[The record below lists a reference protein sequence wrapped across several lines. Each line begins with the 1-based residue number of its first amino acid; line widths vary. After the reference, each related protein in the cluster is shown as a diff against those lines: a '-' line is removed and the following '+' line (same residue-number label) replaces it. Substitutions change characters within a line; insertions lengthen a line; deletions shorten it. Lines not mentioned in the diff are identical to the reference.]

1 MKKSTLISLIVA
13 ALLVV
18 FGAGLFC
25 GAMSAVDWD
34 FTALS
39 GHEYVTNTTEI
50 PKPFVGIE
58 IETNTADIRFAV
70 SEDGSKYV
78 ECGDI
83 EGIEYRVEVD
93 NGILK
98 IQAVDT
104 REWYEYISIGIMPA
118 SYVTVYLPA
127 GEYGSLSIKESTGD
141 VEIPEDF
148 IFFEMD
154 IALSTGDVSIASDV
168 RNAAKITT
176 DTGDITLQNASVGAL
191 ELQATSGAVTVS
203 DVVCAG
209 DVRVAVD
216 SGKTFLTN
224 LTCRNLTTTGDTG
237 DVLLQRV
244 IASDS
249 FDIQRDTGDVSFEG
263 CDAAS
268 IRIVTDTG
276 DVMGTLLSDKV
287 FVYRTSTGDVDLPK
301 TTTGGTCDI
310 TTDTGDIIITVVT
323 ES

>member
-39 GHEYVTNTTEI
+39 AHEYVTGTTEI
-50 PKPFVGIE
+50 IKPFVGIE
-58 IETNTADIRFAV
+58 IETDTADIRFAV

-78 ECGDI
+78 ECSDI

-98 IQAVDT
+98 IEAVDT
-104 REWYEYISIGIMPA
+104 RAWYLHISIGSTTA

-127 GEYGSLSIKESTGD
+127 GEYGSLSIKTSTGD

-148 IFFEMD
+148 TFFEMD
-154 IALSTGDVSIASDV
+154 IALSTGDVNVASDV
-168 RNAAKITT
+168 RNAVKITT

-191 ELQATSGAVTVS
+191 ELKSDSGTVS
-203 DVVCAG
+203 VTDVACEG
-209 DVRVAVD
+209 DVCVR
-216 SGKTFLTN
+216 SGSDNTCLTN
-224 LTCRNLTTTGDTG
+224 LTCRDLATTG
-237 DVLLQRV
+237 
-244 IASDS
+244 
-249 FDIQRDTGDVSFEG
+249 
-263 CDAAS
+263 
-268 IRIVTDTG
+268 
-276 DVMGTLLSDKV
+276 
-287 FVYRTSTGDVDLPK
+287 STGDLHMKNVVASGK
-301 TTTGGTCDI
+301 FDI
-310 TTDTGDIIITVVT
+310 TSTHIFKNYNISIAKLAIGYIIIPSVIVRWRGCRVVA
-323 ES
+323 

>member
-13 ALLVV
+13 AALIV
-18 FGAGLFC
+18 FGAGLYC
-25 GAMSAVDWD
+25 GAMSAVGWD

-39 GHEYVTNTTEI
+39 TDEYVTNTTEI
-50 PKPFVGIE
+50 TKPFVGIE
-58 IETNTADIRFAV
+58 IESDTADIRFSV

-83 EGIEYRVEVD
+83 EGIEHRVEVD

-104 REWYEYISIGIMPA
+104 RAWYEYISIGIHP
-118 SYVTVYLPA
+118 SSFVTVYLPA

-141 VEIPEDF
+141 VAIPEDF
-148 IFFEMD
+148 TFFEMD
-154 IALSTGDVSIASDV
+154 IALSTGDVHVSSDV

-176 DTGDITLQNASVGAL
+176 DTGDITLQNASVGPL
-191 ELQATSGAVTVS
+191 ELQVSTGEVAVS

-209 DVRVAVD
+209 DACVAVD

-268 IRIVTDTG
+268 IKVVTDTG
-276 DVMGTLLSDKV
+276 DVTGTLLSDKV

-310 TTDTGDIIITVVT
+310 TTDTGDIIITIV
-323 ES
+323 SK

>member
-1 MKKSTLISLIVA
+1 MKKSTLIGLIIAAALIV
-13 ALLVV
+13 L
-18 FGAGLFC
+18 GAGLFC
-25 GAMSAVDWD
+25 GAMSAVGWD

-39 GHEYVTNTTEI
+39 ADEFVTNTIEI
-50 PKPFVGIE
+50 TKPFVGIE
-58 IETNTADIRFAV
+58 IESDTADIRFSV

-98 IQAVDT
+98 IHAVDT
-104 REWYEYISIGIMPA
+104 RAWYEYISIGIHP
-118 SYVTVYLPA
+118 SSFVTVYLPA
-127 GEYGSLSIKESTGD
+127 GEYGSLAIRESTGD

-148 IFFEMD
+148 VFFEMD

-191 ELQATSGAVTVS
+191 ELKVTSGTVTVS

-209 DVRVAVD
+209 EMSVRLNT
-216 SGKTFLTN
+216 GKTFLRD
-224 LTCRNLTTTGDTG
+224 LSCAGLITTGGTGKANMKNVTASGAIEIKRSTG
-237 DVLLQRV
+237 DV
-244 IASDS
+244 I
-249 FDIQRDTGDVSFEG
+249 FDA

-268 IRIVTDTG
+268 IKVTTDTG
-276 DVMGTLLSDKV
+276 DVKGTLRSDKV
-287 FVYRTSTGDVDLPK
+287 FVYKTSTGDVDLPK

-310 TTDTGDIIITVVT
+310 TTDTGDIIITIV
-323 ES
+323 SK

>member
-1 MKKSTLISLIVA
+1 
-13 ALLVV
+13 
-18 FGAGLFC
+18 
-25 GAMSAVDWD
+25 MSAVDWD

-50 PKPFVGIE
+50 IKPFVGIE
-58 IETNTADIRFAV
+58 IETDTADIRFAV

-98 IQAVDT
+98 IEAVDM
-104 REWYEYISIGIMPA
+104 RAWYEHISISITTA

-148 IFFEMD
+148 TFFEMD
-154 IALSTGDVSIASDV
+154 IALSTGNVSIASDV
-168 RNAAKITT
+168 RNAVKIKT

-191 ELQATSGAVTVS
+191 ELKSDSGTVS
-203 DVVCAG
+203 VTDVACEG
-209 DVRVAVD
+209 DVCVR
-216 SGKTFLTN
+216 SGSDNTFLTN
-224 LTCRNLTTTGDTG
+224 LTCRDLATTGSTG
-237 DVLLQRV
+237 DLHMKNVV
-244 IASDS
+244 ASGK
-249 FDIQRDTGDVSFEG
+249 FDITRTTGDVSFDG
-263 CDAAS
+263 CDAAN
-268 IRIVTDTG
+268 IKVKTHTG
-276 DVMGTLLSDKV
+276 DVTGTLLSNKV
-287 FVYRTSTGDVDLPK
+287 FVYKTDTGNVELPK

-310 TTDTGDIIITVVT
+310 TTDTGDIIINIV
-323 ES
+323 SK

>member
-1 MKKSTLISLIVA
+1 MKKSTWISLMVA
-13 ALLVV
+13 GVLIV
-18 FGAGLFC
+18 FGVGLFC

-39 GHEYVTNTTEI
+39 GYEYVTNTTEI
-50 PKPFVGIE
+50 VKPFVGIE
-58 IETNTADIRFAV
+58 IETDTADIRFAV

-83 EGIEYRVEVD
+83 LPIEYSVEVD

-98 IQAVDT
+98 IQVVDT
-104 REWYEYISIGIMPA
+104 REWYEYISIGITPA

-141 VEIPEDF
+141 IEIPEDF
-148 IFFEMD
+148 TFFEMD
-154 IALSTGDVSIASDV
+154 IALSTGDVHVSSNV
-168 RNAAKITT
+168 RNEAKITT
-176 DTGDITLQNASVGAL
+176 DTGDITLQNASVGPL
-191 ELQATSGAVTVS
+191 ELQVSTGEVAVS
-203 DVVCAG
+203 DVVCEG
-209 DVRVAVD
+209 DVRVKVS

-276 DVMGTLLSDKV
+276 DVMGTLLSEMV
-287 FVYRTSTGDVDLPK
+287 FIYRTNTGDVDLPG

-310 TTDTGDIIITVVT
+310 TTDTGDIIITIV
-323 ES
+323 SK

>member
-1 MKKSTLISLIVA
+1 MKKSTWISLIIA
-13 ALLVV
+13 GALIV

-25 GAMSAVDWD
+25 GAMSTVDWD

-39 GHEYVTNTTEI
+39 AHEYVTSTTEI
-50 PKPFVGIE
+50 IKPFVGIE
-58 IETNTADIRFAV
+58 IETDTADIRFAV

-83 EGIEYRVEVD
+83 LPIEYRVEVD

-104 REWYEYISIGIMPA
+104 RAWYEHISISITPA

-127 GEYGSLSIKESTGD
+127 GEYGSLSIKASTGD
-141 VEIPEDF
+141 IEIPEDF
-148 IFFEMD
+148 TFFEMD
-154 IALSTGDVSIASDV
+154 LTLSTGDVYVASNV
-168 RNAAKITT
+168 RNAVRIET
-176 DTGDITLQNASVGAL
+176 DTGDVTLQNASVGSL
-191 ELQATSGAVTVS
+191 ELQVTTGTVAVN
-203 DVVCAG
+203 DVVCEG
-209 DVRVAVD
+209 DIRVEVN
-216 SGKTFLTN
+216 SGKMFLTN

-237 DVLLQRV
+237 DALLQRV

-268 IRIVTDTG
+268 IKVVTNTG
-276 DVMGTLLSDKV
+276 DVTGTLLSEMV
-287 FVYRTSTGDVDLPK
+287 FVYQTDTGDVDLPK
-301 TTTGGTCDI
+301 TTTGGVCDI
-310 TTDTGDIIITVVT
+310 TTDTGDICISIP
-323 ES
+323 

>member
-13 ALLVV
+13 GVLIV

-39 GHEYVTNTTEI
+39 GHEYVTNTIEI
-50 PKPFVGIE
+50 SKPFVGIE
-58 IETNTADIRFAV
+58 IETDTADIHFAV

-104 REWYEYISIGIMPA
+104 RAWYEYISIGITPA

-148 IFFEMD
+148 TFFEMD

-191 ELQATSGAVTVS
+191 ELQVNTGKITVS

-209 DVRVAVD
+209 DACVTVD

-224 LTCRNLTTTGDTG
+224 LTCRDLTTTGSTG
-237 DVLLQRV
+237 DLNMKNV
-244 IASDS
+244 IASGA

-268 IRIVTDTG
+268 IKVVTDTG
-276 DVMGTLLSDKV
+276 DVTGTLLSDKV

-310 TTDTGDIIITVVT
+310 TTDTGDIIITIV
-323 ES
+323 SK

>member
-13 ALLVV
+13 AVLVV
-18 FGAGLFC
+18 FGAGLYC
-25 GAMSAVDWD
+25 GAMNAVGWD
-34 FTALS
+34 FYALS
-39 GHEYVTNTTEI
+39 GYEYVTHVTEI
-50 PKPFVGIE
+50 EKPFVAIE
-58 IETNTADIRFAV
+58 IESTTADIRFAV
-70 SEDGSKYV
+70 SEDGGKRV
-78 ECGDI
+78 ECGDMQP
-83 EGIEYRVEVD
+83 IEYRVEVD

-104 REWYEYISIGIMPA
+104 RVWYEYLSIGFMPT

-141 VEIPEDF
+141 IEIPEDF
-148 IFFEMD
+148 TFFEMD
-154 IALSTGDVSIASDV
+154 IALSTGDVHVSSDV
-168 RNAAKITT
+168 RNAVRIET

-191 ELQATSGAVTVS
+191 ELQVSTGEVAVS

-209 DVRVAVD
+209 DACVAVD

-237 DVLLQRV
+237 DALLQRV
-244 IASDS
+244 VASDA

-268 IRIVTDTG
+268 IKVVTDTG
-276 DVMGTLLSDKV
+276 DVTGTLLSDKI
-287 FVYRTSTGDVDLPK
+287 FRYKTSTGRVELPQ
-301 TTTGGTCDI
+301 TTIGGVCDI
-310 TTDTGDIIITVVT
+310 TTDTGDIIIWIK
-323 ES
+323 

>member
-1 MKKSTLISLIVA
+1 MKKSTWISLIVA

-39 GHEYVTNTTEI
+39 GYEYVTNTTEI
-50 PKPFVGIE
+50 VKPFVGIE
-58 IETNTADIRFAV
+58 IETDTADIRFAV

-83 EGIEYRVEVD
+83 LPIEYRVEVD

-98 IQAVDT
+98 IEAVDT
-104 REWYEYISIGIMPA
+104 RAWYEHISIGITPA
-118 SYVTVYLPA
+118 SYITVYLPA

-141 VEIPEDF
+141 IEIPEDF
-148 IFFEMD
+148 TFFEMD
-154 IALSTGDVSIASDV
+154 LTLSTGDVYVASNV
-168 RNAAKITT
+168 RNAVRIET
-176 DTGDITLQNASVGAL
+176 DTGDVTLQNASVGPL
-191 ELQATSGAVTVS
+191 ELQVSTGEVAVS

-209 DVRVAVD
+209 DACVAVD

-237 DVLLQRV
+237 DILLQKV
-244 IASDS
+244 VASDA

-268 IRIVTDTG
+268 IKVVTDTG
-276 DVMGTLLSDKV
+276 DVTGTLLSEMV
-287 FVYRTSTGDVDLPK
+287 FIYRTNTGDVDVPK

-310 TTDTGDIIITVVT
+310 TTDTGDIIITIV
-323 ES
+323 SK